1 MLNLGCQAQGK
12 GPGMS
17 QRGGVQGGP
26 SELLGTPRRF
36 LGARGLLPRNSSE
49 LLGGSSEV
57 PRRKP
62 QACAGW
68 PPAGRRGRANLQK
81 SCKSIG
87 KYRFSWKVMK
97 NMVLLAF
104 FTNVWH
110 ILAEPAKTDR
120 RHRPLLVVCWVNFE
134 DMLVMCWWWLVQFRW
149 CLGDVAIICKYMTIH
164 LLLFV
169 GPAIS
174 TATIIHVIPIIY
186 YCCYCCNCG
195 FACSVCYYCCFL
207 LQVYYVYCY
216 LWQILLVEPHHSN
229 FHQGSVFMPTLTVL
243 GVPFPCSFPF
253 LFGFL
258 LDVLLV
264 GDHLQP

>member
-1 MLNLGCQAQGK
+1 MLNLGCQTQGK

-36 LGARGLLPRNSSE
+36 LGARGLLPRSSSE
-49 LLGGSSEV
+49 LLGVSSEL
-57 PRRKP
+57 PWRKP

-134 DMLVMCWWWLVQFRW
+134 DMLVMCWWWLVKFRW

-174 TATIIHVIPIIY
+174 TAAVIHVIPIIY
-186 YCCYCCNCG
+186 YCCYCFFGLFC
-195 FACSVCYYCCFL
+195 L
-207 LQVYYVYCY
+207 L
-216 LWQILLVEPHHSN
+216 LLLFFVAGSLCLLLLVTNITVEPHHSN
-229 FHQGSVFMPTLTVL
+229 FHQGSVFMSTLTDSL
-243 GVPFPCSFPF
+243 R
-253 LFGFL
+253 
-258 LDVLLV
+258 
-264 GDHLQP
+264 HIIKTQQYH